1 MHKSLANKIRKR
13 IKNAR
18 VVRAYYASERNDIL
32 KRVAEHFNSAF
43 DFCHEPT
50 EFDADTSTID
60 TKFWGCLPTGDQFL
74 HKWDT
79 DYNYRRKL
87 VVDDINTFFDFWKQ
101 QGKIPNWM
109 RLYEDD
115 YETLKSDFVDVIV
128 SRFEEGIQ
136 RAKECKK
143 NIVPAHYKFHD
154 DDFFCTHID
163 AHTLWIYY
171 GYYTY
176 QRYWMRTIEPSANGM
191 AV

>member
-18 VVRAYYASERNDIL
+18 VVKSYYASERNSIL
-32 KRVAEHFNSAF
+32 KRVAMHFNAAL
-43 DFCHEPT
+43 DFAGQET
-50 EFDADTSTID
+50 EFEVGTESVDER
-60 TKFWGCLPTGDQFL
+60 FYGCLPSGNQFL
-74 HKWDT
+74 YKWDT

-87 VVDDINTFFDFWKQ
+87 LVGDIEQFFEFWKV
-101 QGKIPNWM
+101 QGKITNWM

-115 YETLKSDFVDVIV
+115 YETLKPAFVDVIV

-143 NIVPAHYKFHD
+143 KIVPAHYKFND

-163 AHTLWIYY
+163 SHTLWIYY

-176 QRYWMRTIEPSANGM
+176 QRYWMRTIEPSASGM
-191 AV
+191 AI